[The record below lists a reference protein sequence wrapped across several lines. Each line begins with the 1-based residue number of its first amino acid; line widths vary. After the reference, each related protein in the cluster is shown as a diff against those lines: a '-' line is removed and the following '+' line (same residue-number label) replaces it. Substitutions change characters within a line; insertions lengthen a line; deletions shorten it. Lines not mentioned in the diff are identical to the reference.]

1 MSLLKLINRTTPPG
15 SAVNDPPITPLIV
28 DAKISGRVA
37 AILRVFE
44 GCKNG
49 YLPSE
54 PWTEHELS
62 SVEYKDLQR

>member
-44 GCKNG
+44 GYKNG
-49 YLPSE
+49 YPPSE